1 MKALLLVH
9 LSSLDNYAEFSH
21 DATRRYDKAW
31 RLAERLAKAIRTF
44 QGPVYI
50 VDQMW
55 SLLDEPSSEPRRWLL
70 AEIQEAEA
78 RGQKVSWIEF
88 DEQLEDWEVF
98 LPNLLE
104 RLDRD
109 GITSV
114 RMGGVWHDPTLE
126 SGCVSYTYQYLIDH
140 LNATVDKKL
149 VGCETDYGKRGS
161 AGSMF
166 RK

>member
-1 MKALLLVH
+1 VKALLLVH

-21 DATRRYDKAW
+21 DVTQRYDKAW
-31 RLAERLAKAIRTF
+31 HLAERLAKAIRTF

-50 VDQMW
+50 VDQTW
-55 SLLDEPSSEPRRWLL
+55 SLLANPSSEPRRWLL

-104 RLDRD
+104 RLKRD
-109 GITSV
+109 GISEV

-126 SGCVSYTYQYLIDH
+126 YGCVTYTWLYLKHH
-140 LNATVDKKL
+140 LKATVDRKL
-149 VGCETDYGKRGS
+149 VGCETDYGKRGP
-161 AGSMF
+161 AGSMY